1 MGIGQLGPLPGGR
14 RGDALGVVLQRGQG
28 PAGVVLLHGVEQ
40 GRIMLQRCLLARFID
55 LVENLVGVVRSHRHT
70 SQQQ

>member
-1 MGIGQLGPLPGGR
+1 
-14 RGDALGVVLQRGQG
+14 
-28 PAGVVLLHGVEQ
+28 VVLLHGVEQ